1 MCNSTTTTATLTTH
15 RLAFSSTS
23 DDRATQRSCNTQQT
37 NSLQARP
44 VVTLRCRALTQQAN
58 SRNDERCCDG
68 DEEGEGDEEEKKQQ
82 QQEEGR
88 RKKRRKKTKSFPAIF
103 PSAYSALP
111 ICTLP
116 KRTKLQASG
125 WESARAREAHH
136 SFRNEYLSL
145 LLYQVVGSG
154 CCIRL

>member
-68 DEEGEGDEEEKKQQ
+68 DEEGEGDEEKKQQ
-82 QQEEGR
+82 QQEQEEGR
-88 RKKRRKKTKSFPAIF
+88 RDGKKQSLFPPF
-103 PSAYSALP
+103 SHPPTPPYRFVRYQSEPNY
-111 ICTLP
+111 
-116 KRTKLQASG
+116 KRAG
-125 WESARAREAHH
+125 GRARERERLITAFVTSTYHCCCII
-136 SFRNEYLSL
+136 
-145 LLYQVVGSG
+145 VVSG